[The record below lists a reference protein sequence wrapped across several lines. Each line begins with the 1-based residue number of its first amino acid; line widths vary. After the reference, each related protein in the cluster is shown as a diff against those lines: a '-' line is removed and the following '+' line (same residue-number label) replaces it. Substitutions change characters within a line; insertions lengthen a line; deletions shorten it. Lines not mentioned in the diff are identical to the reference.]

1 MAASPTQIQARWRK
15 SAFHKT
21 SSYKDSCRK
30 SRISLHQAMRLRFTG
45 KHGVRQCHTAYSQN
59 HTSKHRF
66 RHRTIPHCMR
76 KAHSTLISGMKYP
89 TADHTR
95 QSQRQQQHQFVRANF
110 YRIKSRQTRVF
121 TKQLAQN
128 QKCTQSSHNSAQIH
142 DGLLGFWKSDV
153 LFSAC
158 TISRPG
164 KRSHKTIKRCSKQR
178 SKRRLGAGNG
188 KSPEVSAELTHPV
201 SHPSAKP
208 CDDSRKA
215 SFGPYTSPK
224 QQRQQSS

>member
-66 RHRTIPHCMR
+66 RHRTIPHCMQ

-110 YRIKSRQTRVF
+110 YRIKSRQTRCF
-121 TKQLAQN
+121 HQTAGPKS
-128 QKCTQSSHNSAQIH
+128 KCTQSSAIAHRYTTA
-142 DGLLGFWKSDV
+142 FWAFGRAM
-153 LFSAC
+153 FS
-158 TISRPG
+158 
-164 KRSHKTIKRCSKQR
+164 
-178 SKRRLGAGNG
+178 
-188 KSPEVSAELTHPV
+188 SPRV
-201 SHPSAKP
+201 PSAVPESGATKP
-208 CDDSRKA
+208 
-215 SFGPYTSPK
+215 
-224 QQRQQSS
+224 